1 MEPVEATGQTAPGSD
16 EAKPAT
22 TKVAHRQK
30 TMVGRVASNKMT
42 KTIVVE
48 VEKLRRHPIYH
59 RNIRRLA
66 RYKVH
71 DEQNSCNVGD
81 LVRIAETR
89 PLSKEKRWRLIEIL
103 ERGAQLGSV

>member
-1 MEPVEATGQTAPGSD
+1 MEPVEATGQTAPAPV
-16 EAKPAT
+16 EAKPAA
-22 TKVAHRQK
+22 TKAAPRQK

-42 KTIVVE
+42 KTVVVE

-59 RNIRRLA
+59 RSIRRLA

-81 LVRIAETR
+81 LVRIAGTR
-89 PLSKEKRWRLIEIL
+89 PLSKEKRWRVVEIL
-103 ERGAQLGSV
+103 ERGAQLGSI